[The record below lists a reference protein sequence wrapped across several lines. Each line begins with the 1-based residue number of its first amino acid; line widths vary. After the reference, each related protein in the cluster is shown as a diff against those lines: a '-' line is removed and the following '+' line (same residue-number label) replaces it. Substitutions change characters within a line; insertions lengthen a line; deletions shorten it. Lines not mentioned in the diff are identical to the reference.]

1 MSRNVKKIGITGGIG
16 SGKSEATAIL
26 REMGFNVIDA
36 DEVAREAAMPGE
48 PAMLRLREEF
58 GDGVF
63 LDDGSLDRKALAN
76 LMFHDPDIL
85 AKVNGI
91 FHSDIIARMEKAA
104 GEVAGDT
111 DEAASDAVEADKV
124 ASDADRAASDTAM
137 AANDTDKAASK
148 TGSGANDP
156 GSLAGD
162 ADKLIFIS
170 APLLFETGM
179 RWMVDET
186 WLVAADEDVRLRRT
200 MERDGLSE
208 EAARARMR
216 NQMPEDEKRA
226 LADRVIENNGTLADL
241 RAEVQNLVQD
251 LV

>member
-85 AKVNGI
+85 ATVNGI

-111 DEAASDAVEADKV
+111 DEAAS
-124 ASDADRAASDTAM
+124 
-137 AANDTDKAASK
+137 
-148 TGSGANDP
+148 
-156 GSLAGD
+156 D